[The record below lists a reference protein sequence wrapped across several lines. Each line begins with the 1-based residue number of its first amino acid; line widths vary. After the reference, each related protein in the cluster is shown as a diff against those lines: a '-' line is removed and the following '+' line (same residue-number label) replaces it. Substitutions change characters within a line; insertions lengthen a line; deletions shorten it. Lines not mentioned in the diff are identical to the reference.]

1 MHIYGACVLIYSDSF
16 LKSEK
21 SIAFILVGMYCATFG
36 LCILLLATHFVY
48 RYFAICRNSINET
61 YQEDILEVGYIA
73 LLYYQSCIWTMVICG
88 WKTYQKMKSVGGTMS
103 KITKEL
109 NSQLFKTLVL
119 QVMHIYGSCMI
130 VYADSFLKFKKEL
143 AFQLVAAYCST
154 FALCV
159 LLLTTHFVYRYIAV
173 CREIILELYDEDTH
187 KVGFMAMMYH
197 YIDETGKFIICWGD
211 FLSAFL
217 TCGVMEVCI
226 GTMAFC
232 GWKTYWTLR
241 RARDSMSAKTKE
253 LNNQLFKTLIIQTL
267 VPICTLFTPVGS
279 LIILPM
285 FSIGVGKLAN
295 APSFYAGFYPAVDA
309 LIIIFMIRDFRET
322 VLCKRSQ
329 RMLSEME
336 SEITGRAKKPVA
348 LNSVGPTAQ
357 TGSDF

>member
-21 SIAFILVGMYCATFG
+21 LVAFILVGMYCATFG

-48 RYFAICRNSINET
+48 RYFAICRPQNIHHFRGSNLFRVYSIPVFFSALWFTSVTILMAPTQLKSQYMRNSINET
-61 YQEDILEVGYIA
+61 YQEDTLEVGYIA
-73 LLYYQSCIWTMVICG
+73 LLYYYASSSGNLVISYQDVLAAVVPG
-88 WKTYQKMKSVGGTMS
+88 VVMYTDKTG
-103 KITKEL
+103 
-109 NSQLFKTLVL
+109 N
-119 QVMHIYGSCMI
+119 
-130 VYADSFLKFKKEL
+130 
-143 AFQLVAAYCST
+143 
-154 FALCV
+154 
-159 LLLTTHFVYRYIAV
+159 FVV
-173 CREIILELYDEDTH
+173 
-187 KVGFMAMMYH
+187 
-197 YIDETGKFIICWGD
+197 CWGD
-211 FLSAFL
+211 FISAFF
-217 TCGVMEVCI
+217 TCGIMEVCI

-285 FSIGVGKLAN
+285 FSVGVGKLAN

-322 VLCKRSQ
+322 VL
-329 RMLSEME
+329 
-336 SEITGRAKKPVA
+336 
-348 LNSVGPTAQ
+348 
-357 TGSDF
+357 